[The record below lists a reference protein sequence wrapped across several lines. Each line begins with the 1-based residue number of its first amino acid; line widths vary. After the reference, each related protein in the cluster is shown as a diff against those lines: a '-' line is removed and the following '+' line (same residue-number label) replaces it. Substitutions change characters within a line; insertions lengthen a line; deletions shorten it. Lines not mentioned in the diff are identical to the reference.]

1 MADTFYSA
9 AKQQFMEGV
18 KDKFFGQGLL
28 GRSLKAGYEAK
39 FGQQQ
44 PDVEA
49 IENQNVSILRRIEVV
64 VTNISDNIYNI
75 AGVLNAQLTS
85 MKQTEDEM
93 RRQELERLVS
103 MEEQTMEMSTPIVP
117 KVEKIK
123 PKTEKKDTMFDMLNS
138 TFSLFRNSIS
148 KFARGISSLLK
159 SKKFLA
165 LAGVAA
171 VGGAATYAAMKD
183 KDPNLEQDQQTEPQ
197 GSASLT
203 VNIPEPSKQQ
213 TSNVQN
219 ISSPTISQNTNVQ
232 NVSSPTISQNNT
244 NIQTTLTRSLPD
256 VNNVFNLAKQKE
268 QEKSAIVQKLL
279 LEKKYQGGVPEDA
292 PELKELDSKYQS
304 PMIEAMFGQTK
315 VPAVTITPSNQS
327 GSSNV
332 SPDMSQQADKM
343 IALFNSYKQTN
354 QFKAASP
361 STTSFGSLSVSSSEP
376 SSMFNSETS
385 TPVTA
390 SPSTGSNINQAST
403 NVETMSEGSFTPT
416 ISNFDNSST
425 STVDTT
431 DKPRNKIP
439 PPVAN
444 RGSLDTYSFFNG

>member
-18 KDKFFGQGLL
+18 KDKVFGQGLL
-28 GRSLKAGYEAK
+28 GRSLRAGYEAK

-103 MEEQTMEMSTPIVP
+103 MEEQTMEISTPIVP
-117 KVEKIK
+117 KVEKVK
-123 PKTEKKDTMFDMLNS
+123 PNTEKKDTMFDMLNS

-183 KDPNLEQDQQTEPQ
+183 KDPNLEQDQQAEPQ
-197 GSASLT
+197 GAASLT
-203 VNIPEPSKQQ
+203 
-213 TSNVQN
+213 
-219 ISSPTISQNTNVQ
+219 VQ
-232 NVSSPTISQNNT
+232 NVSSPTITQNNT
-244 NIQTTLTRSLPD
+244 NIQTTPTRSLPD

-304 PMIEAMFGQTK
+304 PMIESMFGQTK

-385 TPVTA
+385 TPLTA